1 MPILQSV
8 FLKIDKE
15 GRNISSLTPQSQDH
29 SDSRY
34 KDILENEKKKITGLP
49 NPVAQS
55 LEMVRQEGC

>member
-1 MPILQSV
+1 MPILQLV

-34 KDILENEKKKITGLP
+34 KDILENEKKKF
-49 NPVAQS
+49 
-55 LEMVRQEGC
+55 